1 MKRARACTA
10 VYINQAR
17 ESHNPGG
24 PSNTIMVK
32 NLDEHKDKIHELFSV
47 GLTDSDKF
55 ETKTSWSLGEHI
67 FGGKDYIQFS
77 FYCYYDI
84 VSADDVNVELLME
97 QAVAKLPELGLGLSH
112 HITHYSDDI
121 SGEGILSA
129 CKKCKG
135 LGILTQYSSYKADV
149 EYDCPECGGYGRKLN
164 VENDNEKAD
173 SSLA

>member
-10 VYINQAR
+10 VYINQHRDA
-17 ESHNPGG
+17 HNPGG
-24 PSNTIMVK
+24 PINTIMVK

-47 GLTDSDKF
+47 GLTDSDRF
-55 ETKTSWSLGEHI
+55 ETYTKWSLGDHI
-67 FGGKDYIQFS
+67 FGGKDYIQFT

-84 VSADDVNVELLME
+84 VSADEVNVDELVE
-97 QAVAKLPELGLGLSH
+97 QAVAKLPELGLGLTH

-121 SGEGILSA
+121 SDEGILGP

-149 EYDCPECGGYGRKLN
+149 EYDCPECNGFGRKLN
-164 VENDNEKAD
+164 ANNNSEEAD